1 MWSHSEV
8 LTFLYPLIQWL
19 SSASVVVFFHQ
30 DRLSN
35 AMQWCHVLISA
46 PHSNPS
52 PFSPSLWYLFPLEL
66 LSIWNLISVFNSL
79 QCCSPWWPGCD
90 FPNVVWWFYSLLL
103 FLLLSPIPKIA
114 WCPLNRPLSGRE
126 EDHLC
131 CTIDKKASILSYWHS
146 NFGIQ
151 RLISCALWFQSG
163 LNIIC
168 CVSPTGNINL

>member
-30 DRLSN
+30 DRLPN

-103 FLLLSPIPKIA
+103 FYCFLQFQKLHDVLSTGHFQEGKRTTCAVQLIKKPASSAIDIPI
-114 WCPLNRPLSGRE
+114 LVYRDSSLV
-126 EDHLC
+126 H
-131 CTIDKKASILSYWHS
+131 
-146 NFGIQ
+146 FGFKV
-151 RLISCALWFQSG
+151 A
-163 LNIIC
+163 
-168 CVSPTGNINL
+168 